1 MNPSFPRAL
10 WPASARQGFSEA
22 AWIVVTGLL
31 APISVILLLA
41 GTVVGLALAPVFLG
55 FLILVGVLRGARGFG
70 GMHRRLAG
78 RLLGLPLPPPGP
90 VELKPGL
97 WNWLV
102 ARLGDR
108 MAWRSVAYL
117 LLRLPLGL
125 IMLFSSGALGLF
137 GLAAFTYP
145 ITWFVQTE
153 HFHRLPVFAIQSGGW
168 AGSLVWCAGGAAVL
182 TGWPAFVHVFAWAD
196 RLLLRALVVDPKLRE
211 RVRFLEETR
220 ATALDDAAEQLRR
233 IERDLHDGAQAQLV
247 AMAMKLGL
255 AKEEL
260 AGDDIDL
267 DQVRALVDAAHG
279 NAKQALVE
287 LRDLARGIHPAAL
300 DKGLHV
306 ALSTLASSAGFSAT
320 VAVELSRRPPPSLET
335 IVYFSAAELM
345 TNASKHGAGR
355 CAVLVNEREEA
366 LRLTVIDHGAGG
378 AEIVPGGGLA
388 GIADRLRPADGELT
402 VSSPR
407 GGPTVVTAVLPLPR

>member
-1 MNPSFPRAL
+1 VNPAFPRAL
-10 WPASARQGFSEA
+10 WPASGRQTLGEA
-22 AWIVVTGLL
+22 LWIVVTGLL
-31 APISVILLLA
+31 APVAVVLLLA
-41 GTVVGLALAPVFLG
+41 GTVLGLALTPVLLG
-55 FLILVGVLRGARGFG
+55 FLVLVGMLRVARGFG
-70 GMHRRLAG
+70 GVHRRLAG

-90 VELKPGL
+90 AGLEPGL

-125 IMLFSSGALGLF
+125 IMLFASGALGFF
-137 GLAAFTYP
+137 GLASFSYP
-145 ITWFVQTE
+145 ITWLMRGPY
-153 HFHRLPVFAIQSGGW
+153 HHGLPVYNIDSQSW
-168 AGSLVWCAGGAAVL
+168 AGSLVWCAGGALVL
-182 TGWPAFVHVFAWAD
+182 LVWPAFVHVFTWAD
-196 RLLLRALVVDPKLRE
+196 RLLLRALVVDPQLRE

-260 AGDDIDL
+260 AAGEIDL
-267 DQVRALVDAAHG
+267 DQVRALVDAAHA

-300 DKGLHV
+300 DKGLST
-306 ALSTLASSAGFSAT
+306 ALSTLASSAGFAAT
-320 VAVELSRRPPPSLET
+320 VSVELSRRPPPSLET
-335 IVYFSAAELM
+335 IVYFAAAELM

-355 CAVLVNEREEA
+355 CAVLVDDREET
-366 LRLTVIDHGAGG
+366 LQLTVIDHGAGG

-388 GIADRLRPADGELT
+388 GIAERLRPADGELT

-407 GGPTVVTAVLPLPR
+407 GGPTVVAAVLPLPG